1 MLVREC
7 AHSRLNSVMDVFDL
21 VEGEDPD
28 PPLWCPFVQST
39 RPATVLLRGAVSFLN
54 EVELTAR
61 LIGHVEP
68 ICKTSMERDL
78 MSV

>member
-21 VEGEDPD
+21 VEGEDS
-28 PPLWCPFVQST
+28 PLGCPFAQST

-54 EVELTAR
+54 EVELVAR

-68 ICKTSMERDL
+68 VCKISMEPN
-78 MSV
+78 